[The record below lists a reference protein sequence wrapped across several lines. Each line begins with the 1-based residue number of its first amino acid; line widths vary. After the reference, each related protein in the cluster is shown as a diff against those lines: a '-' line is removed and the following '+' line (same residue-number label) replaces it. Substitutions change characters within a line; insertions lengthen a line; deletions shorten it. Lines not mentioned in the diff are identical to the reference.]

1 MLKAL
6 GCVTFGCVTFGCCQ
20 TLSGPLPQSGSP
32 AREARGAAAAAPREN
47 GPQRQAIWVQVTLLV
62 VSYVDFF
69 IDRVYILL
77 PCHLT
82 YIEQLIDPSS
92 YNVNSTVVYWL
103 RYTT

>member
-1 MLKAL
+1 MVSGVLSDILKPFESHMAVEIEHWLTDLENAMLAVY
-6 GCVTFGCVTFGCCQ
+6 GDI
-20 TLSGPLPQSGSP
+20 
-32 AREARGAAAAAPREN
+32 AE
-47 GPQRQAIWVQVTLLV
+47 V

-77 PCHLT
+77 PCHVT